1 MIILKYIKNNI
12 KIINLTIDL
21 FKKWYY
27 NENIEKERMKMSYK
41 VISKCPVCS
50 SKLKIAKLKCNKC
63 GTVIENDFEFSKF
76 EYLGADQLNFMEIF
90 LKCRGNIKDVEKELG
105 ISYPTVRAKLD
116 EVVSSLGY
124 TVVKKPTLS
133 SKEILDMLEKGEITP
148 DQAVNMMK
156 ED

>member
-1 MIILKYIKNNI
+1 MG
-12 KIINLTIDL
+12 
-21 FKKWYY
+21 
-27 NENIEKERMKMSYK
+27 YK
-41 VISKCPVCS
+41 VISKCPVCG

-76 EYLGADQLNFMEIF
+76 EYLGEEQLNFMEVF

-124 TVVKKPTLS
+124 TVVKKPTVG
-133 SKEILDMLEKGEITP
+133 SKEILDMLEKGEISAE
-148 DQAVNMMK
+148 QAVNMMK